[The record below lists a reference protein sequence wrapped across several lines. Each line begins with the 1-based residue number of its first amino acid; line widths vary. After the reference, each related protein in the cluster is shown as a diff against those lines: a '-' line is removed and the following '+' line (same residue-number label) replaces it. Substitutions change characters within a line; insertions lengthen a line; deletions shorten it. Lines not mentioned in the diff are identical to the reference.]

1 MLDGDLPL
9 MHCILNNKHFTLICL
24 VHFEL
29 LAFPF
34 VSSSITLILSY
45 RSDSSMSYPCS
56 CMKWR
61 AHRIST
67 SCLLRLAPLLRN
79 FPCLSCVYRN
89 SSSPFLVWSS
99 FRPLCTLAVFVNR
112 VHHVHPQS
120 QVLQAI
126 DREVRYMFK
135 VPFRYPR
142 SLLTFPQS
150 SSSMASHQCH

>member
-9 MHCILNNKHFTLICL
+9 MHCILNNKHFTLIWL

-45 RSDSSMSYPCS
+45 RSDTSMSYPCS

-67 SCLLRLAPLLRN
+67 SCLLRLAPLLWN

-89 SSSPFLVWSS
+89 RSSPFLVWSS
-99 FRPLCTLAVFVNR
+99 CPCVPL
-112 VHHVHPQS
+112 QS
-120 QVLQAI
+120 LWTMYAMSTHNLKCCRQLTERI
-126 DREVRYMFK
+126 RDMFK
-135 VPFRYPR
+135 VSFRYPR
-142 SLLTFPQS
+142 SLLTSPQS